1 MHPFLLTNQVALIT
15 GASKG
20 IGFSMAEYFAA
31 AGAKVVISSRDQP
44 TLDLLAAEL
53 QKRVTMSLA
62 LPAMSA
68 KWTLWKFW
76 CKRPSK
82 NMVKSTY

>member
-1 MHPFLLTNQVALIT
+1 MQPFLLTNQVALIT

-20 IGFSMAEYFAA
+20 IGFSIAEYFAA

-53 QKRVTMSLA
+53 QK
-62 LPAMSA
+62 
-68 KWTLWKFW
+68 
-76 CKRPSK
+76 KRL
-82 NMVKSTY
+82 